1 MKYEYHEERRKK
13 EAAEREKEEAV
24 KHAERILQENNKL
37 RKTLD
42 DGEAV
47 LVEQVKGKASAMI
60 EAAKKEYKEAYEAGD
75 PDKITEA
82 QIKLNQAQNEAFK
95 VQDYKPKQ
103 RAQEPES
110 KQVYTPAPAQK
121 HEPTKED
128 KAWMAENDWFQ
139 KEGEEAMTGFA
150 LGVHQSLIKKGINPK
165 IDPESYYGE
174 IDKRMRATFPDYFNK
189 NVVETEEVTAPPRQ
203 AGSVVAPPTRS
214 AKKPRKVQLTSTQV
228 NLARRLG
235 LSNEQYAAQLLKE
248 ASNLGQA
255 DMTNVSSK
263 FREGWEPVKAEDHPE
278 LKVLTDVDSKFKGNV
293 EVGGLLL
300 CKNSTEN
307 MDARREHYKEK
318 NDQQIAS
325 VDNNYLRES
334 DSRMP
339 VLRPEK
345 VTRTS

>member
-1 MKYEYHEERRKK
+1 MNENTAEKLQVEAETEAPELEVEVVDDTPEEDKNRPARTEGTKPDIPEDDEISSYKGDVQKRIKTLKYEYHEERRKK

-75 PDKITEA
+75 PDKITDA

-103 RAQEPES
+103 RAQEPEPN
-110 KQVYTPAPAQK
+110 QVYTPAPAQK

-248 ASNLGQA
+248 ASNG
-255 DMTNVSSK
+255 
-263 FREGWEPVKAEDHPE
+263 
-278 LKVLTDVDSKFKGNV
+278 
-293 EVGGLLL
+293 
-300 CKNSTEN
+300 
-307 MDARREHYKEK
+307 
-318 NDQQIAS
+318 
-325 VDNNYLRES
+325 
-334 DSRMP
+334 
-339 VLRPEK
+339 
-345 VTRTS
+345 

>member
-1 MKYEYHEERRKK
+1 MNENTAEKLQVEAETEAPELEVEVVDDTPEEDKNRPARTEGTKPDIPEDDEISSYKGDVQKRIKTLKYEYHEERRKK

-82 QIKLNQAQNEAFK
+82 QIKLNQAQNEAFR
-95 VQDYKPKQ
+95 VQDYKPKP
-103 RAQEPES
+103 RAQETES

-214 AKKPRKVQLTSTQV
+214 AKKPRKVQLTSTQIA
-228 NLARRLG
+228 LAKRLG
-235 LSNEQYAAQLLKE
+235 LTPEQYAQQLLKE
-248 ASNLGQA
+248 SYNG
-255 DMTNVSSK
+255 
-263 FREGWEPVKAEDHPE
+263 
-278 LKVLTDVDSKFKGNV
+278 
-293 EVGGLLL
+293 
-300 CKNSTEN
+300 
-307 MDARREHYKEK
+307 
-318 NDQQIAS
+318 
-325 VDNNYLRES
+325 
-334 DSRMP
+334 
-339 VLRPEK
+339 
-345 VTRTS
+345 

>member
-1 MKYEYHEERRKK
+1 MNENTAEKLEVEEEAVTPELEVEVVDDTPEEDKNRPARTEGTKPDIPEDDEISSYKGDVQKRIKTLKYEYHEERRKK

-82 QIKLNQAQNEAFK
+82 QIKLNQAQNEAFR
-95 VQDYKPKQ
+95 VQDYKPKP
-103 RAQEPES
+103 RAQEPEP

-174 IDKRMRATFPDYFNK
+174 IDKKMKATFPDYFNK

-248 ASNLGQA
+248 ASNG
-255 DMTNVSSK
+255 
-263 FREGWEPVKAEDHPE
+263 
-278 LKVLTDVDSKFKGNV
+278 
-293 EVGGLLL
+293 
-300 CKNSTEN
+300 
-307 MDARREHYKEK
+307 
-318 NDQQIAS
+318 
-325 VDNNYLRES
+325 
-334 DSRMP
+334 
-339 VLRPEK
+339 
-345 VTRTS
+345 

>member
-1 MKYEYHEERRKK
+1 MNENTAEKLEVEEETTAPELEVEVVDDTPEEDKNRPARTEGTKPDIPEDDEISSYKGDVQKRIKTLKYEYHEERRKK

-82 QIKLNQAQNEAFK
+82 QIKLNQAQNEAFR

-174 IDKRMRATFPDYFNK
+174 IDKKMRATFPDYFNK

-248 ASNLGQA
+248 ASNG
-255 DMTNVSSK
+255 
-263 FREGWEPVKAEDHPE
+263 
-278 LKVLTDVDSKFKGNV
+278 
-293 EVGGLLL
+293 
-300 CKNSTEN
+300 
-307 MDARREHYKEK
+307 
-318 NDQQIAS
+318 
-325 VDNNYLRES
+325 
-334 DSRMP
+334 
-339 VLRPEK
+339 
-345 VTRTS
+345 

>member
-1 MKYEYHEERRKK
+1 MNENTAEKLQVEAETEAPELEVEVVDDTPEEDKNRPARTEGTKPDIPEDDEISSYKGDVQKRIKTLKYEYHEERRKK

-75 PDKITEA
+75 PDKITDA

-248 ASNLGQA
+248 ASNG
-255 DMTNVSSK
+255 
-263 FREGWEPVKAEDHPE
+263 
-278 LKVLTDVDSKFKGNV
+278 
-293 EVGGLLL
+293 
-300 CKNSTEN
+300 
-307 MDARREHYKEK
+307 
-318 NDQQIAS
+318 
-325 VDNNYLRES
+325 
-334 DSRMP
+334 
-339 VLRPEK
+339 
-345 VTRTS
+345 

>member
-1 MKYEYHEERRKK
+1 MNENTAEKLQVEAETEAPELEVEVVDDTPEEDKNRPARTEGTKPDIPEDDEISSYKGDVQKRIKTLKYEYHEERRKK

-82 QIKLNQAQNEAFK
+82 QIKLNQAQNEAFR
-95 VQDYKPKQ
+95 VQDYKPKP
-103 RAQEPES
+103 RAQETEP

-189 NVVETEEVTAPPRQ
+189 NVAETEEVTAPPRQ

-248 ASNLGQA
+248 ASNG
-255 DMTNVSSK
+255 
-263 FREGWEPVKAEDHPE
+263 
-278 LKVLTDVDSKFKGNV
+278 
-293 EVGGLLL
+293 
-300 CKNSTEN
+300 
-307 MDARREHYKEK
+307 
-318 NDQQIAS
+318 
-325 VDNNYLRES
+325 
-334 DSRMP
+334 
-339 VLRPEK
+339 
-345 VTRTS
+345 

>member
-1 MKYEYHEERRKK
+1 MNENTAEKLEVEEETAAPELEVEVVDDTPEEDRNRPARTEGTKPDIPEDDEISSYKGDVQKRIKTLKYEYHEERRKK

-82 QIKLNQAQNEAFK
+82 QIKLNQAQNEAFR
-95 VQDYKPKQ
+95 VQDYKPKP
-103 RAQEPES
+103 RAQEPEP
-110 KQVYTPAPAQK
+110 KQVYTPAPVQK

-174 IDKRMRATFPDYFNK
+174 IDKKMRATFPDYFNK

-228 NLARRLG
+228 ALAKRLG
-235 LSNEQYAAQLLKE
+235 LTNEQYAAQLLKE
-248 ASNLGQA
+248 AN
-255 DMTNVSSK
+255 
-263 FREGWEPVKAEDHPE
+263 
-278 LKVLTDVDSKFKGNV
+278 
-293 EVGGLLL
+293 
-300 CKNSTEN
+300 
-307 MDARREHYKEK
+307 
-318 NDQQIAS
+318 
-325 VDNNYLRES
+325 
-334 DSRMP
+334 
-339 VLRPEK
+339 
-345 VTRTS
+345 

>member
-1 MKYEYHEERRKK
+1 MNENTAEKLEVEEETAAPELEVEVVDDTPEEDRNRPARTEGTKPDIPEDDEISSYKGDVQKRIKTLKYEYHEERRKK

-82 QIKLNQAQNEAFK
+82 QIKLNQAQNEAFR
-95 VQDYKPKQ
+95 VQDYKPKP
-103 RAQEPES
+103 RAQEPEP
-110 KQVYTPAPAQK
+110 KQVYTPAPVQK

-174 IDKRMRATFPDYFNK
+174 IDKKMRATFPDYFNK

-228 NLARRLG
+228 SLARRLG

-248 ASNLGQA
+248 ASNG
-255 DMTNVSSK
+255 
-263 FREGWEPVKAEDHPE
+263 
-278 LKVLTDVDSKFKGNV
+278 
-293 EVGGLLL
+293 
-300 CKNSTEN
+300 
-307 MDARREHYKEK
+307 
-318 NDQQIAS
+318 
-325 VDNNYLRES
+325 
-334 DSRMP
+334 
-339 VLRPEK
+339 
-345 VTRTS
+345 

>member
-1 MKYEYHEERRKK
+1 MNENTAEKLETEDQVAPELEVEVVDDTPEEDKNRPARTEGTKPDIPEDDEISSYKGDVQKRIKTLKYEYHEERRKK

-82 QIKLNQAQNEAFK
+82 QIKLNQAQNEAFR
-95 VQDYKPKQ
+95 VQDYKPKP
-103 RAQEPES
+103 RAQEPEP

-174 IDKRMRATFPDYFNK
+174 IDKKMRATFPDYFNK

-248 ASNLGQA
+248 ASNG
-255 DMTNVSSK
+255 
-263 FREGWEPVKAEDHPE
+263 
-278 LKVLTDVDSKFKGNV
+278 
-293 EVGGLLL
+293 
-300 CKNSTEN
+300 
-307 MDARREHYKEK
+307 
-318 NDQQIAS
+318 
-325 VDNNYLRES
+325 
-334 DSRMP
+334 
-339 VLRPEK
+339 
-345 VTRTS
+345 

>member
-1 MKYEYHEERRKK
+1 MNENTAEKLQVEAETEAPELEVEVVDDTPEEDKNRPARTEGTKPDIPEDDEISSYKGDVQKRIKTLKYEYHEERRKK

-82 QIKLNQAQNEAFK
+82 QIKLNQAQNEAFR
-95 VQDYKPKQ
+95 VQDYKPKP
-103 RAQEPES
+103 RAQETES

-248 ASNLGQA
+248 ASNG
-255 DMTNVSSK
+255 
-263 FREGWEPVKAEDHPE
+263 
-278 LKVLTDVDSKFKGNV
+278 
-293 EVGGLLL
+293 
-300 CKNSTEN
+300 
-307 MDARREHYKEK
+307 
-318 NDQQIAS
+318 
-325 VDNNYLRES
+325 
-334 DSRMP
+334 
-339 VLRPEK
+339 
-345 VTRTS
+345 